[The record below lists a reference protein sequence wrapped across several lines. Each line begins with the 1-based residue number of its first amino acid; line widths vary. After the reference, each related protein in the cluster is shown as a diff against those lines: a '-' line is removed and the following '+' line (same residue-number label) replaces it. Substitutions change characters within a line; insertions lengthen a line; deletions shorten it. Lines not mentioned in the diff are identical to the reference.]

1 MSSRAGKTS
10 ENMRATNEERIR
22 SYSRKKKLDSLVRTT
37 SLPKNKNYKNVE
49 PRLLAETQKE
59 EIFNKRGELEEKKIQ
74 KELEGC
80 TFKPQLNQNS
90 LAMTRNNPK
99 PAITEREVPER
110 YQRTLVEELQK
121 NMQTQRLELEAQTLK
136 LPDTTGKTPNTEF
149 YDEKVA
155 WKKEALKKVDQKRK
169 EQDDAIVSTFIGKP
183 ELNDYSNNKI
193 VPAEKLDNDEFLK
206 RVEKTIEKKKQK
218 IEDLTHKFYDYP
230 YKPALYKPR
239 RTGESN

>member
-1 MSSRAGKTS
+1 MSSKAGKTS

-22 SYSRKKKLDSLVRTT
+22 SYSRKKKLDSLVRTAP
-37 SLPKNKNYKNVE
+37 LPKNKNYKNVE
-49 PRLLAETQKE
+49 PRLLTETQKE
-59 EIFNKRGELEEKKIQ
+59 EIINKRGILEEKKIQ

-99 PAITEREVPER
+99 PPIVERGVPER
-110 YQRTLVEELQK
+110 YQRTLVEELEK
-121 NMQTQRLELEAQTLK
+121 NLKTQRLEQEAQTLK
-136 LPDTTGKTPNTEF
+136 LPDNTGKAPNKEF

-169 EQDDAIVSTFIGKP
+169 EQDDAVVSTFVGKP
-183 ELNDYSNNKI
+183 ELNDYSKNKI
-193 VPAEKLDNDEFLK
+193 VPADKLDSDEFLK

-218 IEDLTHKFYDYP
+218 IEGLTNKFYDFP

-239 RTGESN
+239 RAGETN